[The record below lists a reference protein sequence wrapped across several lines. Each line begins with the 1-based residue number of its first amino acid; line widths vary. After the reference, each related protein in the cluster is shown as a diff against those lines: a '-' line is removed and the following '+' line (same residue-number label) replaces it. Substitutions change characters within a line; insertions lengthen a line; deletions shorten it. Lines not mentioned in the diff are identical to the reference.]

1 MTKFIMFKLDVSATF
16 SDSTYSVQE
25 STATLQVCI
34 ILEGL
39 IERSISLQLYTLN
52 LTALGK

>member
-1 MTKFIMFKLDVSATF
+1 MFKLDVSATF